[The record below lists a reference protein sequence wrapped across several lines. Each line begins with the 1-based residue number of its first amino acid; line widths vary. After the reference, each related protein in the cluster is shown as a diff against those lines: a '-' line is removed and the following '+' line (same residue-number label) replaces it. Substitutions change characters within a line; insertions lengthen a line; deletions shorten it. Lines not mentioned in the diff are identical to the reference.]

1 MVINMK
7 NPEVEKKLIH
17 CIKNNN
23 SNHSLYWYPLVNIE
37 SSLCTAAYD
46 ITRIYQDDQ
55 IILLENIVNTCNIVY
70 VSMFQ
75 MDHREYF
82 ENESIVRLLYER
94 DEDGYVFEEWLIYL
108 SHEHTITF
116 TGEKIVTAAKRI
128 IPSYYLMHET

>member
-1 MVINMK
+1 
-7 NPEVEKKLIH
+7 
-17 CIKNNN
+17 
-23 SNHSLYWYPLVNIE
+23 
-37 SSLCTAAYD
+37 
-46 ITRIYQDDQ
+46 
-55 IILLENIVNTCNIVY
+55 
-70 VSMFQ
+70 MFQ

-94 DEDGYVFEEWLIYL
+94 DEDGYVFQWYAETFIFDRFEEWLIYL

>member
-94 DEDGYVFEEWLIYL
+94 DEDGYVFQWYAETFIFDRFEE
-108 SHEHTITF
+108 
-116 TGEKIVTAAKRI
+116 
-128 IPSYYLMHET
+128 